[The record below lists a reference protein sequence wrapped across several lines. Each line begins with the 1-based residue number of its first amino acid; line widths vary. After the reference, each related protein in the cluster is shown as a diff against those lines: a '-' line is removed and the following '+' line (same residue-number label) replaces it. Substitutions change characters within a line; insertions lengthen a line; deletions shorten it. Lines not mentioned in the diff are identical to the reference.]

1 MRRLRSGTET
11 EPNKLYNERLST
23 SLEDEWP
30 LLVFERVSR
39 RVRAQKSL
47 PPLETRPMS
56 TSQRCANLILD
67 ETFLEV
73 RAKLLE
79 VAATLDRIDRSSDEG
94 QPLDDASG
102 KRRAKLDDAIRIL
115 LSEGPDRAERLQKLF
130 SREYEPEWRTT
141 MNL

>member
-1 MRRLRSGTET
+1 
-11 EPNKLYNERLST
+11 
-23 SLEDEWP
+23 
-30 LLVFERVSR
+30 
-39 RVRAQKSL
+39 
-47 PPLETRPMS
+47 MS
-56 TSQRCANLILD
+56 TPQRCANLILD

-94 QPLDDASG
+94 QPLDAASG

-115 LSEGPDRAERLQKLF
+115 LSEGPDRAERLQKHF